1 MPEIIEIPDPNVYVA
16 YGVYFL
22 KVKHKFVQRLK
33 RHHQPGAHGYRMWGT
48 SFVLMDYLQHY
59 PPKSRSIIMD
69 VGCGWAPVGVFCASQ
84 FKAKVIGADM
94 DSHVVPY
101 MDLLAA
107 LNDVKVENLTTRFD
121 RITTKQL
128 SGLDLVVGSDICFWD
143 EMVNALYNL
152 IQRAF
157 RGGVPRIAIADP
169 GRAPFFKLAERC
181 GAKWNAELTPWYSLE
196 PRRQNGDVLE
206 IRNPNI

>member
-1 MPEIIEIPDPNVYVA
+1 MPEQLDIPDPNVYVA

-33 RHHQPGAHGYRMWGT
+33 KSHQPGAHGYRTWGT

-59 PPKSRSIIMD
+59 PPGTRSRVMD
-69 VGCGWAPVGVFCASQ
+69 VGCGWAPVGVFCARR
-84 FKAKVIGADM
+84 FKASVIGADM
-94 DSHVVPY
+94 DSQVAPY

-107 LNDVKVENLTTRFD
+107 LNDVNVVKLTAKFE

-128 SGLDLVVGSDICFWD
+128 GDMDLVVGSDICFWD
-143 EMVNALYNL
+143 EMVNPLFNL
-152 IQRAF
+152 IQRAM
-157 RGGVPRIAIADP
+157 RGGVPRVVIADP

-181 GAKWNAELTPWYSLE
+181 GEKWKAELTPWYSLE

-206 IRNPNI
+206 ICNPNV